1 LKKIS
6 SLKKIDSLN
15 NATDCIYVYDYPLIR
30 KYQDS
35 FKIDDIKEIFKAINT
50 LSIERPNIRGDFYR
64 DGKNLT
70 QTVSSELMEELE
82 KDISK
87 LNDVSLSVRV
97 SNFQLID
104 KDIRVITNKL
114 SQELKESVTCNMYI
128 TPSSEENCFKYHID
142 EQQSIIAQLYG
153 SKRWFFPMVAAN
165 NFMKR
170 LEIQDVNNINDD
182 IKEEFIVNTGDSFVI
197 GQNIVHKAHLEGST
211 MSVHLTF
218 AVLKQNAF
226 NITKYIIETLKESF
240 IEDGHQY
247 QSIKTAS
254 DIENLK
260 SNLVKKIQNI
270 DSEKEIITINK
281 AQMVNDIS
289 ILKKGR
295 HY

>member
-15 NATDCIYVYDYPLIR
+15 NATDSIYAYDHPLIR

-35 FKIDDIKEIFKAINT
+35 FKISGIKEIFKAVNT

-64 DGKNLT
+64 DGENLT
-70 QTVSSELMEELE
+70 KTVSAELMKELE

-87 LNDVSLSVRV
+87 LNDLSLSVRV

-153 SKRWFFPMVAAN
+153 SKRWFFPMTTAD
-165 NFMKR
+165 NFMKKI
-170 LEIQDVNNINDD
+170 EMKDVNNINDD
-182 IKEEFIVNTGDSFVI
+182 IKEIFIVNTGDSFVV
-197 GQNIVHKAHLEGST
+197 GQNIVHKAHLEGES

-218 AVLKQNAF
+218 AVLKQNTF
-226 NITKYIIETLKESF
+226 DIIKYMIETLKESF
-240 IEDGHQY
+240 IEDGFQY
-247 QSIKTAS
+247 QRIEKAS

-260 SNLVKKIQNI
+260 SNLIKKIQNI
-270 DSEKEIITINK
+270 DSKKEISTVNK

>member
-1 LKKIS
+1 
-6 SLKKIDSLN
+6 
-15 NATDCIYVYDYPLIR
+15 
-30 KYQDS
+30 
-35 FKIDDIKEIFKAINT
+35 
-50 LSIERPNIRGDFYR
+50 
-64 DGKNLT
+64 
-70 QTVSSELMEELE
+70 MEELE